1 LKRGGYYLL
10 IGASGGMTWMIWT
23 MLRALWTNLTGRAR
37 VIPGMANGGP
47 ADQVFLKMLIEA
59 GRLRTVIERRY
70 PLEQIVEAHRLAE
83 SGRKKGH
90 VVITC
95 VESRSPLDYREEV
108 SYTHLGYRDE

>member
-1 LKRGGYYLL
+1 
-10 IGASGGMTWMIWT
+10 MIWT